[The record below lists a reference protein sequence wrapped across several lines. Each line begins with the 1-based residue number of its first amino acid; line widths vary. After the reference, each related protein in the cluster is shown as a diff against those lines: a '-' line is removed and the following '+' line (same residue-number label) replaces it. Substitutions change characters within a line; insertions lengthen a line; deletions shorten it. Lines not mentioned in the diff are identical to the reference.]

1 MPVSPNSHAKF
12 CIRLRKALFLDFGP
26 TDEILKDAPQ
36 NFIFGADDSVPNDVD
51 QEKLRKIV
59 DYIHTWRQTHNK

>member
-1 MPVSPNSHAKF
+1 M
-12 CIRLRKALFLDFGP
+12 FLDFGP
-26 TDEILKDAPQ
+26 TDEILKDAPH
-36 NFIFGADDSVPNDVD
+36 NFIFGADDSVPNDVE

>member
-1 MPVSPNSHAKF
+1 MLGGLNNRS
-12 CIRLRKALFLDFGP
+12 KALREGTLEELKAEV
-26 TDEILKDAPQ
+26 DEILKDAPR

>member
-1 MPVSPNSHAKF
+1 
-12 CIRLRKALFLDFGP
+12 
-26 TDEILKDAPQ
+26 
-36 NFIFGADDSVPNDVD
+36 VPNDVD